1 MKDNPHWIEED
12 FSNWD
17 GIRVATYPGYQEQTE
32 AFVYYAMVND
42 FTYELISCDSYEAM
56 IAAVQTGQADAMIQS
71 DISLT
76 DGFRI
81 VGRFSP
87 TPYYF
92 ALSPDNTELQQQLN
106 AAMRSLN
113 SSQPNL
119 QTELYDLHFRYTN
132 GFHISQEHQEYIQ
145 SLGTLKVLFIDGD
158 TPYQYIRD
166 GKLTGYAAEY
176 LERFAEMTGLQYE
189 AVIAHTYRE
198 ALPMVER
205 GEVDLV
211 ACIPTNS
218 TLSSLD
224 HVRFTAPYFNSFSV
238 SVCSNPNPHK
248 HPADLEFRIN
258 TELALSDVQDREEY
272 GIRADYYALSYYLR
286 KGDVYNR
293 VVVDWANTKNFS
305 YAMGVTSSVPQ
316 ELVTILNQYASS
328 MSSEDRQAMLYRYS
342 GDPVEYTIWEWLLAY
357 RSVLLVALLIVF
369 FVAGILLIYLRSKR
383 MAYKALLAE
392 NRIMHLTMYDDITG
406 AYNEPYFRKLL
417 DECCQNR
424 AQIALV
430 AFNIRGFKY
439 INDTY
444 GTKRA
449 DDVLCCIKYLLESE
463 MGDGEFF
470 CRPSADLFYMVL
482 REPDADRLTLRLSGI
497 FSNITAMVASTLDGH
512 PLSLYS
518 GAVFVAHSPTPY
530 HVSTNMSYMM
540 VALAHAK
547 QVNPPTVYIFDEP
560 LYQAEQLR
568 YYIET
573 HMHAALVKEEYQ
585 LYLQPK
591 INLHT
596 GHVDGAE
603 ALVRW
608 QSADR
613 GMIYPDQFIPLFE
626 ENGFC
631 VQLDL
636 YMVEQVCKQLRFWM
650 DHKISPLVISVNQTK
665 SLFVKE
671 DYVERLLAITEKYRI
686 SPRYLILEILE
697 GLAFENLD
705 ILNGTIQKLS
715 DAGFRVSMDD
725 FGSGYSSLNTLGK
738 LKIDELKLDRMFL
751 LDVVKEESG
760 SQSEV
765 LACVFALAK
774 KLGIKTVAEGVETQE
789 NEAMMRSMS
798 CDYGQGFYYS
808 RPIPA
813 EEFQKKYLLQQ
824 S

>member
-1 MKDNPHWIEED
+1 MKQISRAAAVFLVALMVCTNLAANADAPSQTVVKVGFPIQPGTSYLNEHGDYAGYLVDYLHQLDLFTNWDIEFVQVDGDLDTQLERLMTMLLSGEIDMLGTMNRTEQLEEFFLYPSYSYGTKYTTLAVLKDNPHWIEED

-56 IAAVQTGQADAMIQS
+56 IAAVQTGQADAMVQS

-342 GDPVEYTIWEWLLAY
+342 GDPVEYTICLLCS
-357 RSVLLVALLIVF
+357 R
-369 FVAGILLIYLRSKR
+369 
-383 MAYKALLAE
+383 
-392 NRIMHLTMYDDITG
+392 NT
-406 AYNEPYFRKLL
+406 P
-417 DECCQNR
+417 
-424 AQIALV
+424 
-430 AFNIRGFKY
+430 
-439 INDTY
+439 
-444 GTKRA
+444 
-449 DDVLCCIKYLLESE
+449 
-463 MGDGEFF
+463 
-470 CRPSADLFYMVL
+470 DL
-482 REPDADRLTLRLSGI
+482 P
-497 FSNITAMVASTLDGH
+497 
-512 PLSLYS
+512 
-518 GAVFVAHSPTPY
+518 
-530 HVSTNMSYMM
+530 
-540 VALAHAK
+540 
-547 QVNPPTVYIFDEP
+547 
-560 LYQAEQLR
+560 AEQTDGLQSPAGGKS
-568 YYIET
+568 
-573 HMHAALVKEEYQ
+573 HHAFD
-585 LYLQPK
+585 
-591 INLHT
+591 
-596 GHVDGAE
+596 HV
-603 ALVRW
+603 
-608 QSADR
+608 
-613 GMIYPDQFIPLFE
+613 
-626 ENGFC
+626 
-631 VQLDL
+631 
-636 YMVEQVCKQLRFWM
+636 
-650 DHKISPLVISVNQTK
+650 
-665 SLFVKE
+665 
-671 DYVERLLAITEKYRI
+671 
-686 SPRYLILEILE
+686 
-697 GLAFENLD
+697 
-705 ILNGTIQKLS
+705 
-715 DAGFRVSMDD
+715 
-725 FGSGYSSLNTLGK
+725 
-738 LKIDELKLDRMFL
+738 
-751 LDVVKEESG
+751 
-760 SQSEV
+760 
-765 LACVFALAK
+765 
-774 KLGIKTVAEGVETQE
+774 
-789 NEAMMRSMS
+789 
-798 CDYGQGFYYS
+798 
-808 RPIPA
+808 
-813 EEFQKKYLLQQ
+813 
-824 S
+824 